1 MIMETNTGKF
11 NSDIMRQWA
20 NLIAILTAFFLNVY
34 VNIAPPSG
42 QTIGEISNT
51 VFKDVLITPA
61 SYAFA
66 IWGLIYLGLISFGIY
81 QLLPRQRENQILR
94 RCQYFL
100 VGASLSQIIWIF
112 LFQYQLFTISVLAML
127 GILGCLICLY
137 LNLGISYERV
147 SKKDKW
153 LVHHPISIYFAWI
166 SVATIVNVACA
177 LDNLGWN
184 SSEQFAIIWTIIM
197 LIIATVIAAI
207 INIQKQD
214 IAYTLVFIWALTAIA
229 VRHLDIPFLYV
240 TAGILVLGLAVLV
253 VLKLFSKGFRLKI

>member
-1 MIMETNTGKF
+1 METNTNKL
-11 NSDIMRQWA
+11 NSDIIRQWA
-20 NLIAILTAFFLNVY
+20 NLIGILVAFFLNVY
-34 VNIAPPSG
+34 VNIAPPGG

-81 QLLPRQRENQILR
+81 QLLPAQRENEILR
-94 RCQYFL
+94 RCKYFL
-100 VGASLSQIIWIF
+100 VGASLAQIIWVF

-127 GILGCLICLY
+127 GILGCLIYLY
-137 LNLGISYERV
+137 LNLGISYEKV
-147 SKKDKW
+147 SKKNKW

-184 SSEQFAIIWTIIM
+184 STEQTATVWTVIM
-197 LIIATVIAAI
+197 LIVGAVIAAI

-214 IAYTLVFIWALTAIA
+214 IAYTLVFIWAFVAIA
-229 VRHLDIPFLYV
+229 VRHLDILVIAV
-240 TAGILVLGLAVLV
+240 TAGILALGLAVLV
-253 VLKLFSKGFRLKI
+253 CLKLFSKGFKLKI

>member
-1 MIMETNTGKF
+1 METNKGKF
-11 NSDIMRQWA
+11 NSDIIRQYA
-20 NLIAILTAFFLNVY
+20 HLIAILAAFFLNIY
-34 VNIAPPSG
+34 VNLAPPSG

-51 VFKDVLITPA
+51 IFKNVLITPA

-81 QLLPRQRENQILR
+81 QVLPAQRENKILR

-100 VGASLSQIIWIF
+100 VSASLSQIVWIF
-112 LFQYQLFTISVLAML
+112 LFQYQLFILSVLAML

-166 SVATIVNVACA
+166 SVATIVNLACA

-184 SSEQFAIIWTIIM
+184 SSQQVAIVWTIIM
-197 LIIATVIAAI
+197 LIIGAVIAAI

-214 IAYTLVFIWALTAIA
+214 IAYSLVFVWALTAIA
-229 VRHLDIPFLYV
+229 VRHLDTLVIAIS
-240 TAGILVLGLAVLV
+240 AGILALGLAVLV
-253 VLKLFSKGFRLKI
+253 GLKFFSKGLIDKV

>member
-1 MIMETNTGKF
+1 MATNTSKF
-11 NSDIMRQWA
+11 NSDIIRQYA
-20 NLIAILTAFFLNVY
+20 HLIAILAAFFLNIY

-42 QTIGEISNT
+42 QTIGAISNT
-51 VFKDVLITPA
+51 IFKNVLITPA

-81 QLLPRQRENQILR
+81 QLLPAQRENQILR
-94 RCQYFL
+94 KCQYFL
-100 VGASLSQIIWIF
+100 VGASLAQIVWIF
-112 LFQYQLFTISVLAML
+112 LFQYQLFTLSVLAML

-137 LNLGISYERV
+137 LNLGINYERV

-153 LVHHPISIYFAWI
+153 LVYYPISIYFAWI

-184 SSEQFAIIWTIIM
+184 SSEQTGIVWTIIM
-197 LIIATVIAAI
+197 LIIGTIIAAI

-229 VRHLDIPFLYV
+229 VRHLDILV
-240 TAGILVLGLAVLV
+240 LAISAGILALGLAVLV
-253 VLKLFSKGFRLKI
+253 GLKFFSKGLNWQK

>member
-1 MIMETNTGKF
+1 METNTGKF
-11 NSDIMRQWA
+11 NSNIIRQWA
-20 NLIAILTAFFLNVY
+20 NLIAILAAFFLNVY
-34 VNIAPPSG
+34 VNIAPPNG

-51 VFKDVLITPA
+51 IFKNVLITPA

-81 QLLPRQRENQILR
+81 QLLPGQRENQILR

-184 SSEQFAIIWTIIM
+184 SSEQFAIIWTVIM

-229 VRHLDIPFLYV
+229 VRHLDTPFIYV
-240 TAGILVLGLAVLV
+240 TSGILALGLAVLV
-253 VLKLFSKGFRLKI
+253 ALKFFSKGLRIKN

>member
-1 MIMETNTGKF
+1 MATNTSKF
-11 NSDIMRQWA
+11 NSDIIRQWA
-20 NLIAILTAFFLNVY
+20 NLIAILAAFFLNIY

-42 QTIGEISNT
+42 KTIGEISNT
-51 VFKDVLITPA
+51 IFKNVLITPA

-81 QLLPRQRENQILR
+81 QLLPAQRENQILR

-100 VGASLSQIIWIF
+100 VGASLAQIVWIF
-112 LFQYQLFTISVLAML
+112 LFQYQLFTLSVLAML
-127 GILGCLICLY
+127 GILGCLISLY

-153 LVHHPISIYFAWI
+153 LVHYPISIYFAWI

-184 SSEQFAIIWTIIM
+184 SSEQVGIVWTIIM
-197 LIIATVIAAI
+197 LIIGTVIAAI

-229 VRHLDIPFLYV
+229 IRHLDILV
-240 TAGILVLGLAVLV
+240 LAISAGILALGLAVLV
-253 VLKLFSKGFRLKI
+253 GLKFFSKGLNLQK

>member
-1 MIMETNTGKF
+1 MQTNTGKF
-11 NSDIMRQWA
+11 NSDIIRQYA
-20 NLIAILTAFFLNVY
+20 HLIAILAAFFLNIY
-34 VNIAPPSG
+34 VNLAPPSG

-51 VFKDVLITPA
+51 IFKNVLITPA

-81 QLLPRQRENQILR
+81 QVLPAQRENKILR

-100 VGASLSQIIWIF
+100 VSASLSQIVWIF
-112 LFQYQLFTISVLAML
+112 LFQYQLFILSVLAML

-184 SSEQFAIIWTIIM
+184 SSQQVAIVWTIIM
-197 LIIATVIAAI
+197 LIIGAVIAAI

-214 IAYTLVFIWALTAIA
+214 IAYSLVFVWALTAIA
-229 VRHLDIPFLYV
+229 VRHLDTLVIAIS
-240 TAGILVLGLAVLV
+240 AGILALGLAVLV
-253 VLKLFSKGFRLKI
+253 GLKFFSKGLIDKV

>member
-1 MIMETNTGKF
+1 MANNTGKF
-11 NSDIMRQWA
+11 NSDMSRQWA
-20 NLIAILTAFFLNVY
+20 NLIAILGTFFLNIY
-34 VNIAPPSG
+34 VNIYPPNG
-42 QTIGEISNT
+42 LTIGEISNT
-51 VFKDVLITPA
+51 IFKDVLITPA

-81 QLLPRQRENQILR
+81 QLLPAQRDNQILP

-100 VGASLSQIIWIF
+100 VGASLAQVVWIF
-112 LFQYQLFTISVLAML
+112 LFQYQLFVFSVLAML

-153 LVHHPISIYFAWI
+153 FVHYPISIYFAWI

-177 LDNLGWN
+177 LDNLGWDG
-184 SSEQFAIIWTIIM
+184 SGQVAIFWTIIM
-197 LIIATVIAAI
+197 LIVGTVIAAI

-214 IAYTLVFIWALTAIA
+214 VAYTLVFVWALTAIA
-229 VRHLDIPFLYV
+229 VRHLNILII
-240 TAGILVLGLAVLV
+240 TISAGILALGLV
-253 VLKLFSKGFRLKI
+253 VLVFLKVFSKGLKLEK

>member
-1 MIMETNTGKF
+1 METNTSKF
-11 NSDIMRQWA
+11 NSDIIRKWS
-20 NLIAILTAFFLNVY
+20 NLIAILAAFFLNIY

-42 QTIGEISNT
+42 QTIGAISNT
-51 VFKDVLITPA
+51 IFKNVLITPA

-81 QLLPRQRENQILR
+81 QVLPAQVENKILR
-94 RCQYFL
+94 RCKYFL
-100 VGASLSQIIWIF
+100 VAASISQIVWIF
-112 LFQYQLFTISVLAML
+112 LFQYQLFTLSVLAML
-127 GILGCLICLY
+127 GILVCLIFLY

-184 SSEQFAIIWTIIM
+184 SSEQVGIVWTIVM
-197 LIIATVIAAI
+197 LIIGTVIAAI

-229 VRHLDIPFLYV
+229 VRHLDTLVI
-240 TAGILVLGLAVLV
+240 AISSGILALGLV
-253 VLKLFSKGFRLKI
+253 VLVGLRFFSKSPKLQK